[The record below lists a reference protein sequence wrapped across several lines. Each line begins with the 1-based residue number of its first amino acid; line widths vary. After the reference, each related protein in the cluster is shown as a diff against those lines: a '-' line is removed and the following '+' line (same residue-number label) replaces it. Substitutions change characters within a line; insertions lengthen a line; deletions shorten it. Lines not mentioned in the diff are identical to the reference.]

1 MLFPRRK
8 RDQVEEYM
16 IRADDLIG
24 HYLRGALMVAL
35 LQGMIISV
43 LFAIVGIKYA
53 LLLGLL
59 ACIFDLVPYFGLFAI
74 MLLSAIVTA
83 VSEPPVLT
91 KLAIAIV
98 SISILH
104 MTEVTFL
111 SPKIIGNKV
120 GLHPLLIILS
130 MLVFMYFLGFVGL
143 LIAVPATALIILF
156 VKDWEAKRRGDIPR
170 TGDSIKAKI

>member
-1 MLFPRRK
+1 
-8 RDQVEEYM
+8 
-16 IRADDLIG
+16 
-24 HYLRGALMVAL
+24 MV
-35 LQGMIISV
+35 
-43 LFAIVGIKYA
+43 
-53 LLLGLL
+53 
-59 ACIFDLVPYFGLFAI
+59 
-74 MLLSAIVTA
+74 LSAIVTA

-104 MTEVTFL
+104 MAEVTFL

-170 TGDSIKAKI
+170 TGDSIKA